1 MVKFNDG
8 RTARTAWSPL
18 IPEVTSQL
26 SELKRSQGLSRS
38 LSDHQADLRIGQP
51 VVAVGS
57 PLGLDDTVTP
67 GVVSGLSR
75 PVCTGA
81 DAESL
86 LAVYDAIQTDAALN
100 PGNSGGALV
109 DMNGDL
115 IGVNSA
121 AAAPPGLLV
130 ETGNRESGSI
140 GGGFAIPGDYAKRI
154 SSELIAT
161 GTARTLGWEA
171 EVRAQMD
178 MPGARIIG
186 VTSGGHAASAGLSD
200 GALVTNFD
208 ERLIENASAL
218 AAAVQSKAPGAQVT
232 LGFLDASG
240 ERRTVQVKPGHR
252 SGPASIADFGGQRY
266 WHLSWIR

>member
-161 GTARTLGWEA
+161 GTASHAWLGSRGE
-171 EVRAQMD
+171 
-178 MPGARIIG
+178 
-186 VTSGGHAASAGLSD
+186 SSNGHAGRPD
-200 GALVTNFD
+200 YRRD
-208 ERLIENASAL
+208 ERRPCR
-218 AAAVQSKAPGAQVT
+218 VGWTV
-232 LGFLDASG
+232 
-240 ERRTVQVKPGHR
+240 RWRTR
-252 SGPASIADFGGQRY
+252 DELR
-266 WHLSWIR
+266 